1 MYKGVYVNITQDCAF
16 DIFTSIFIAYMY
28 ILDCIIKT
36 DIYDELI
43 QIELDK
49 TNIFFPCE
57 CDDFYGFILT
67 YID

>member
-16 DIFTSIFIAYMY
+16 DIYVSIFIAYMY

-43 QIELDK
+43 SVGIN
-49 TNIFFPCE
+49 TN
-57 CDDFYGFILT
+57 
-67 YID
+67 